1 MKSIADIPHPRLLAS
16 GTSQSER
23 LMPALDTTSV
33 KIDDRDPSDLLNF
46 IFEFAGRINYYNE
59 KLEVSDWQVFF
70 EKSMPVILARWH
82 HFDHEGLQSNFKQ
95 LTGNPY
101 SVPTVSDISQLF
113 DFIEKELIIPLDQS
127 RKTLKEMSLPLGD
140 ELNQKIVS
148 NARENV
154 LDFIRLSNG
163 SHKWYGS
170 GSMHLDH
177 MVEDPDWGIELSDMY
192 AIDDSFRDIPGHRTQ
207 RFKGIIQSLKDIA
220 APLFELMW
228 MLSAQAADVLDDVL
242 QNSTN
247 QNHAPHL
254 GLMLT
259 FLKLFAHVQGDMNQ
273 LTKKHLEF
281 FYNQVLC
288 MKAKPT
294 QADQAFIVFELQ
306 KHVNAY
312 YVEQGVQLRD
322 GKDLAQRDILFALDR
337 GIVIDKAQITD
348 VRTLFV
354 QHQSGYF
361 AEESAEKKEVVQGL
375 YKAPK
380 ARSKDGL
387 EEALDDGQSWY
398 TMGNR
403 FGKSFPVEVPPAIK
417 PVEFPSSR
425 VGFVLESPVLFLNEG
440 ERTIKITIHC
450 DINALDCI
458 DTPDLTVIDF
468 NYIKRK
474 EYYLTYDA
482 LEEAGQKGLSELTKG
497 VLTDKIENKDFF
509 IRPSDLPNNDS
520 DKSIVDEVFELK
532 RPFKLSLSTED
543 GWYVPRDWLNAE
555 IEDTDLGYTPIQY
568 LPTSSFPSMELTIS
582 LVFNITLHPDE
593 PAITFPDA
601 GILEEDLKAD
611 MPLAKIELED
621 FMKIRRSADALDPDC
636 SLQRC
641 CPVDD
646 RFDISPYHF
655 LRHLWIRD
663 AQIEVEVCGIKDLI
677 VQSDESIQDV
687 NKTIVPFG
695 ARPKVES
702 SFYIGSREIFG
713 KNWQG
718 IWINA
723 DWKDKP
729 DDFEEHYKYYDYEA
743 FEDGSNKIENDSF
756 KIETALLDA
765 SWHDFVGVKEV
776 FIEQNAAP
784 FCDEVFMNNYS
795 YDRFGPAYE
804 PFSLSKSPLL
814 PKNINSQCCFL
825 RMTLKGVGFQ
835 HDRYGFVVA
844 RHMMALADLVDPLAI
859 LEVITL
865 LATASD
871 LAQAIVS
878 RVHQIR
884 TRLNNSIIPF
894 SGDIRQGLDSIPVG
908 IKQQIDDLRA
918 ALADLG
924 QPLAA
929 RIANADAIAIQIDN
943 ILGDVATVNTLI
955 HKAQIL
961 EDQINEVELLT
972 LRDPDNDLT
981 TADLTLGGI
990 HELIH
995 VLEDTIN
1002 EALALL
1008 TARDPDLLGL
1018 PKEPYTPQ
1026 IKSFS
1031 IDYTAIAEIDDI
1043 HLIHLYPFENT
1054 HKSENIEA
1062 NPPLLPTHVDE
1073 GSLFVGLS
1081 EVTPGNNLNILFQ
1094 LAESTAN
1101 SETKTAHVKWA
1112 YLKDN
1117 IWQPLHDGFHVIEDG
1132 TKGMSR
1138 SGIIRIKSPLD
1149 LVATGH
1155 TVMPEGQYW
1164 LRASAFRHTASV
1176 CETIAVHSQ
1185 AVASRYD
1192 AQPLNQRET
1201 MALESESI
1209 GKLFL
1214 TDSHIKSVMQP
1225 YASFDGRMAE
1235 KDNLLYRRISETLR
1249 HKNRAIAVFDYE
1261 RLILDQFPEILRAKS
1276 IGHTLALNATA
1287 FARDLEM
1294 APGFVLIAV
1303 IPDIQKLSSDLTE
1316 PRVPVSLLD
1325 DIKKYIKEK
1334 TSPFIRL
1341 NIENPR
1347 YEGVHIRV
1355 EVKMHS
1361 GYETT
1366 FFQNKLETEIQ
1377 DFLAPWRTGDISS
1390 MQFGRSLYRADL
1402 IHFIECRDYIDYI
1415 SCLHWRHADDKIE
1428 GCLDAPLQC
1437 QTKAIHPRT
1446 ARSIL
1451 IAGEVHVRPPLE
1463 RPCESYAPGSE
1474 DCVKRFTTSCC
1485 EETKNNPMPTEPIPI
1500 EPSEPVIV

>member
-1 MKSIADIPHPRLLAS
+1 MRSIADIPHPRLLAS

-23 LMPALDTTSV
+23 LMAALDTTSA

-70 EKSMPVILARWH
+70 EKSMPVILSRWH
-82 HFDHEGLQSNFKQ
+82 HYDHEGLQSNFKQ
-95 LTGNPY
+95 LAGDSY

-127 RKTLKEMSLPLGD
+127 HKILKEMSLPLGD
-140 ELNQKIVS
+140 KLNQKIIS

-177 MVEDPDWGIELSDMY
+177 MVVDSDWDIELSDMY

-207 RFKGIIQSLKDIA
+207 RFKGIIQSLKVIA
-220 APLFELMW
+220 TPLFELMQ
-228 MLSAQAADVLDDVL
+228 MLSTQASDVLDDVL

-259 FLKLFAHVQGDMNQ
+259 FLKLFTHVQGDMNQ

-288 MKAKPT
+288 IQAKPT
-294 QADQAFIVFELQ
+294 QADQAFIIFELQ
-306 KHVNAY
+306 KHVEAY
-312 YVEQGVQLRD
+312 YLEQGVQLRD

-348 VRTLFV
+348 VRTLYI

-361 AEESAEKKEVVQGL
+361 AEESTRKKEFVQGL
-375 YKAPK
+375 YIAPN

-387 EEALDDGQSWY
+387 EEALDAGQSWD
-398 TMGNR
+398 TLGNQ
-403 FGKSFPVEVPPAIK
+403 FGKSFPVEVPPTIEPAA
-417 PVEFPSSR
+417 FPSAR

-440 ERTIKITIHC
+440 ERAIKIALHC
-450 DINALDCI
+450 DVRILDCI
-458 DTPDLTVIDF
+458 DTPDLTTINF
-468 NYIKRK
+468 NYFKRK

-482 LEEAGQKGLSELTKG
+482 LEEAGQKGISELTKN
-497 VLTDKIENKDFF
+497 VLTDKIKNKDFF
-509 IRPSDLPNNDS
+509 IRPSDLPNNES

-555 IEDTDLGYTPIQY
+555 IEDADLGYTPIEY
-568 LPTSSFPSMELTIS
+568 LAASSFPSMDLTIS

-593 PAITFPDA
+593 PAITFPDT
-601 GILEEDLKAD
+601 GVLEEDLKAD
-611 MPLAKIELED
+611 MPLAKIELD
-621 FMKIRRSADALDPDC
+621 DLMKIRRSADALDPDC
-636 SLQRC
+636 ALQRC
-641 CPVDD
+641 CPADN

-655 LRHLWIRD
+655 LRHLWIKD
-663 AQIEVEVCGIKDLI
+663 TQIEVEVCGVKDLI
-677 VQSDESIQDV
+677 VQNDESVQDV
-687 NKTIVPFG
+687 NAPIYPFG
-695 ARPKVES
+695 ARPNVATFDVVNTIPPTTQEHIGPN
-702 SFYIGSREIFG
+702 FYIGSQEIFRKKWDEVHVNVNWKNKPVDFNEYYKAYWVDPTDATNFGLDEEDFQVNISVLKNGVWIQERSHAIPSPPPANTVVNTVTNDHNRPLFKHDGSATFCNHVDPFDQTIFVSKDYFNNLDHFFCLKDEEVAKLEVGTLNGFLRINLQNQDFLHKNYSFVLARQMMAFG
-713 KNWQG
+713 KL
-718 IWINA
+718 
-723 DWKDKP
+723 P
-729 DDFEEHYKYYDYEA
+729 DEHVEGAVYYDPA
-743 FEDGSNKIENDSF
+743 SGGGPIVISTDSMLNALSNAGPIAQRVN
-756 KIETALLDA
+756 LD
-765 SWHDFVGVKEV
+765 V
-776 FIEQNAAP
+776 
-784 FCDEVFMNNYS
+784 
-795 YDRFGPAYE
+795 
-804 PFSLSKSPLL
+804 
-814 PKNINSQCCFL
+814 
-825 RMTLKGVGFQ
+825 
-835 HDRYGFVVA
+835 
-844 RHMMALADLVDPLAI
+844 
-859 LEVITL
+859 
-865 LATASD
+865 
-871 LAQAIVS
+871 
-878 RVHQIR
+878 
-884 TRLNNSIIPF
+884 
-894 SGDIRQGLDSIPVG
+894 
-908 IKQQIDDLRA
+908 QQING
-918 ALADLG
+918 LAGGLG
-924 QPLAA
+924 HDISPVDSGVI
-929 RIANADAIAIQIDN
+929 RDI
-943 ILGDVATVNTLI
+943 
-955 HKAQIL
+955 
-961 EDQINEVELLT
+961 
-972 LRDPDNDLT
+972 LRDANTPNAGDLSLN
-981 TADLTLGGI
+981 AGASSLD
-990 HELIH
+990 
-995 VLEDTIN
+995 DTIN
-1002 EALALL
+1002 TDIIAVLNSIKDFAAIIPNEPWTPLISHISLDYKA
-1008 TARDPDLLGL
+1008 TA
-1018 PKEPYTPQ
+1018 TV
-1026 IKSFS
+1026 
-1031 IDYTAIAEIDDI
+1031 DDI
-1043 HLIHLYPFENT
+1043 NLIHLYPFENT
-1054 HKSENIEA
+1054 HKSENIETT
-1062 NPPLLPTHVDE
+1062 PSLLPTHVDE
-1073 GSLFVGLS
+1073 GNLFVGLS

-1094 LAESTAN
+1094 LAESTAI
-1101 SETKTAHVKWA
+1101 SETKTARVKWE

-1117 IWQPLHDGFHVIEDG
+1117 IWLPLHDGFHVIEDG
-1132 TKGMSR
+1132 TKGLSR
-1138 SGIIRIKSPLD
+1138 SGIVRIKSPLD
-1149 LVATGH
+1149 LDATGH

-1176 CETIAVHSQ
+1176 CETITVHSQ

-1209 GKLFL
+1209 SKLFL

-1261 RLILDQFPEILRAKS
+1261 RLILEQFPEILRAKS

-1303 IPDIQKLSSDLTE
+1303 IPDIQKLSADLTA
-1316 PRVPVSLLD
+1316 PRVPVSLLE
-1325 DIKKYIKEK
+1325 DIKKYIGDK

-1355 EVKMHS
+1355 EVKMHT
-1361 GYETT
+1361 GFETT
-1366 FFQNKLETEIQ
+1366 YFQNKLETEIR

-1428 GCLDAPLQC
+1428 GCLDAPLRC

-1463 RPCESYAPGSE
+1463 RPCESYAPGFE

-1485 EETKNNPMPTEPIPI
+1485 EETKNNPKPTEPIPV